1 MGQRQEGQEHR
12 VLESQIPEDVPG
24 AGGVAEDRPVAEHHP
39 LGLTAGARGVDQA
52 GGVGALH
59 ISGAFV
65 AFVDLAPSQLHHLVP
80 AMEAGAACLADG
92 WGFDGN
98 HPFHLRRPR
107 HRRQQPL
114 RQRRRRHDRRPG
126 TAVLEHVEMIVSR
139 VGGVG
144 RRRDAARFHDA
155 DIGDQPFGTVLR
167 YQDHPVAGLEAKGAQ
182 TLGERA
188 GPFGRLGPAQR
199 PVAAIGLGPQE
210 RTLAKP
216 FGLVEKH
223 RRQGRPSVGIYHGC
237 RRFTQARNVLILP
250 PEDSYSFPG
259 CFPSFA

>member
-1 MGQRQEGQEHR
+1 M
-12 VLESQIPEDVPG
+12 
-24 AGGVAEDRPVAEHHP
+24 AEHHP

-126 TAVLEHVEMIVSR
+126 AAVLEHVEMIVSR

-144 RRRDAARFHDA
+144 RHRDAARGHDA

-182 TLGERA
+182 TLGERPH
-188 GPFGRLGPAQR
+188 PFGRLGPAQR
-199 PVAAIGLGPQE
+199 PVAAILLGPQE

-223 RRQGRPSVGIYHGC
+223 RRQRRPGVGFHHRC

-250 PEDSYSFPG
+250 PQASYSFSG
-259 CFPSFA
+259 CFPSFV